1 MDAVELR
8 GDAQGRFVVD
18 IAFDALG
25 LLPGSYNVRAH
36 VMDSEGVRMF
46 DTLERG
52 LTVRGTSREFGLV
65 RLPHRWQN
73 ASGCSHD

>member
-1 MDAVELR
+1 
-8 GDAQGRFVVD
+8 
-18 IAFDALG
+18 

-52 LTVRGTSREFGLV
+52 LNIRGASREFGLI
-65 RLPHRWQN
+65 RLPHRWPG
-73 ASGCSHD
+73 APGDARD